1 MNQFQEFFKNR
12 IPVGKDDYKPYQE
25 EWEGECTL
33 QEFIVWL
40 TFQLSSFENN
50 LTRLNVQDK
59 SKEEWM
65 NLFLLWS
72 EYSK

>member
-1 MNQFQEFFKNR
+1 MY
-12 IPVGKDDYKPYQE
+12 GKDYRMAVDTYDWKPYQE
-25 EWEGECTL
+25 EWEGECAL

-50 LTRLNVQDK
+50 LTRLNVQPK